1 MLLGDMRPMNLML
14 TDMIQK
20 QLERKTMDANMIG
33 EKTLGR
39 RYHNVYKIAIGGVY
53 DKENIFY
60 IIIMFSNYI
69 YK

>member
-1 MLLGDMRPMNLML
+1 MNLML

-20 QLERKTMDANMIG
+20 KLERKTMDANMIG
-33 EKTLGR
+33 EKTLVR
-39 RYHNVYKIAIGGVY
+39 LYHNVYKIVIGGVY